1 MNETQSPS
9 PIPLLVPRQGL
20 NRGPVTTGEQ
30 ALVTQFLADQPDQSL
45 TPEQFKALCA
55 LVARRPDT
63 VERMLERAR
72 QQLENDAEFYVQTHR
87 TAVERASHG
96 IERGDLAAAMK
107 GAQWAMENIGRGK
120 SRIVDPKK
128 AEAAGGGTKIM
139 IGVRV
144 GGDAPTVTTV
154 EAE

>member
-9 PIPLLVPRQGL
+9 PVPLLVPRQGAK
-20 NRGPVTTGEQ
+20 RGPITDGEQ
-30 ALVTQFLADQPDQSL
+30 TLVTQFLADQPDHSL

-72 QQLENDAEFYVQTHR
+72 QMLENDADFYVKTHR
-87 TAVERASHG
+87 QAVERASHG
-96 IERGDLAAAMK
+96 HERGDLAAAMK

-120 SRIVDPKK
+120 SRIVDAKK
-128 AEAAGGGTKIM
+128 ESSGGGGTKIM
-139 IGVRV
+139 IGVKV
-144 GGDAPTVTTV
+144 GGDAPVVTTEV
-154 EAE
+154 E